1 MIHGGKFIFIRFNP
15 DNYINQNGTKVN
27 PYMKKRM
34 VNLYDE
40 IINQT
45 NRILQDK
52 NNELLEIVS
61 LFYDGF
67 N

>member
-1 MIHGGKFIFIRFNP
+1 
-15 DNYINQNGTKVN
+15 
-27 PYMKKRM
+27 MKKRM
-34 VNLYDE
+34 ADLYNE

-52 NNELLEIVS
+52 NNELLEIVY

>member
-1 MIHGGKFIFIRFNP
+1 MA
-15 DNYINQNGTKVN
+15 D
-27 PYMKKRM
+27 
-34 VNLYDE
+34 LYDE